1 MTAAET
7 TTQRPE
13 DDGRGAESRPG
24 PRRRWGAAGA
34 AALAVTAAVALTGA
48 ALGMRPEAV
57 PPAAV
62 AGAEIT
68 ISSRVPVER
77 RAGGTG
83 GAQAFMP
90 AQGTSEDLGCGP
102 GSRYR
107 YKG

>member
-1 MTAAET
+1 MTAVET
-7 TTQRPE
+7 VAQSPE
-13 DDGRGAESRPG
+13 DDGRRTGDRAGSRK
-24 PRRRWGAAGA
+24 RWAAAGA

-57 PPAAV
+57 LPPA

-68 ISSRVPVER
+68 ISSQASAER

-90 AQGTSEDLGCGP
+90 ARETSEDLGCDP
-102 GSRYR
+102 GSGYR